1 MGLRQH
7 SVGLR
12 AVEHLFKVNRCV
24 KRLRWI
30 LALDLCLAALYRLS
44 YHLLVRAVRVLL
56 LCLWLFSSVCSDLDK
71 ARLTF

>member
-24 KRLRWI
+24 ERFRWI
-30 LALDLCLAALYRLS
+30 LTLDLCLAALYRLS
-44 YHLLVRAVRVLL
+44 YHLLVRAIRVLL
-56 LCLWLFSSVCSDLDK
+56 LRLRLFSRVSAYFDETW
-71 ARLTF
+71 LTF